1 MSTILIEN
9 SLDYKGLLFLI
20 APVSILL
27 FLEFFYLESKS
38 DDFINSSSV
47 IIRSIRES
55 NVERKLPFL
64 ILSTRNRLVLYDSIA
79 RLLRFFV
86 GHLSGKSVFTGATL
100 RAGFRLRY
108 YSYCYRAANR

>member
-1 MSTILIEN
+1 M
-9 SLDYKGLLFLI
+9 
-20 APVSILL
+20 APINILL
-27 FLEFFYLESKS
+27 FLKFFYLESKS

-55 NVERKLPFL
+55 NIGGRLFSPVLN
-64 ILSTRNRLVLYDSIA
+64 TRNRLGLYNSIA

-86 GHLSGKSVFTGATL
+86 GHPNKNSVFTGVTL

-108 YSYCYRAANR
+108 YNHYYRAANR

>member
-1 MSTILIEN
+1 MASV
-9 SLDYKGLLFLI
+9 GMLLFLK
-20 APVSILL
+20 
-27 FLEFFYLESKS
+27 FFYLESKS

-55 NVERKLPFL
+55 NVGGRLFSPV
-64 ILSTRNRLVLYDSIA
+64 LSTRNRLGLYDNII

-86 GHLSGKSVFTGATL
+86 KHPNGKNAFTGATL

-108 YSYCYRAANR
+108 YNHCYRATNR